1 MTYAFRVLA
10 FFICEY
16 GRRKSQHYFNK
27 AGGVVSLTVF
37 FFFETWLASKY
48 FGDLRHEMKWDI

>member
-1 MTYAFRVLA
+1 MRFVFSRSLYVNMVGVRANIT
-10 FFICEY
+10 
-16 GRRKSQHYFNK
+16 SNK